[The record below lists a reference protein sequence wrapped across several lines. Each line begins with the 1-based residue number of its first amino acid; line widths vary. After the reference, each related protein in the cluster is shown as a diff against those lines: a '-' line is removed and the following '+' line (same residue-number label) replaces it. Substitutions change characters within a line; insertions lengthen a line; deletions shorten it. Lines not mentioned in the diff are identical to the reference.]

1 MRYYLLNVYLARVL
15 LALAGDLACA
25 AVAAAVTWITL
36 SPAVDPTAYVLG
48 TGVGAGLVTVA
59 LYYADAYGLLTL
71 GSGRRTLQAA
81 LVTMGLVA
89 GLAGLTYLFVRLP
102 APTFELA
109 ARSAALYFP
118 LLLAWR
124 LAFRLLQALPR
135 FRERIVVVGTSPLAR
150 SIVRAVAARRNLGTE
165 VVGYLS
171 DDPDEQGTYLD
182 GVPVL
187 APVHR
192 IEKVLRDE
200 RVDRV
205 VVASKRRDEHF
216 PEEAL
221 LAAKFAGLR
230 IESGVR
236 FYERATGRI
245 YLRDLRGSYL
255 IFSDGFC
262 TGRCGRVAKR
272 VLDVAGAG
280 LGLVLLSPLLA
291 LAAAA
296 IRLEDGGPVFYRQTR
311 IGEGGRLFDVIKL
324 RTMRTDAEARSGAAF
339 AGRRDDRITRVGRV
353 LRPTRIDELPQ
364 LWNVLRG
371 EMSLVGPR
379 PERPEFAEELAS
391 RYPYFRYRCAAKP
404 GITGWAQIRF
414 GYVNSIDQWEEKLAL
429 DLYYLKY
436 RSVLMDLLILWNTLK
451 TVVRMEGV

>member
-15 LALAGDLACA
+15 LALAGDLACFG
-25 AVAAAVTWITL
+25 VAAAVTWITL
-36 SPAVDPTAYVLG
+36 SPPVDPALYALG
-48 TGVGAGLVTVA
+48 AAVGAGVATVA
-59 LYYADAYGLLTL
+59 LYYADAYGLMVL
-71 GSGRRTLQAA
+71 GSGRRTLGAILA
-81 LVTMGLVA
+81 TMGLVA
-89 GLAGLTYLFVRLP
+89 GAAGAVYFLVRLP

-109 ARSAALYFP
+109 AHVAAVYFP

-124 LAFRLLQALPR
+124 LGYRITLGLPR
-135 FRERIVVVGTSPLAR
+135 LRGRILVVGTSPLAR
-150 SIVRAVAARRNLGTE
+150 SIARAVSARRNLGTE

-171 DDPDEQGTYLD
+171 DDPDERGIYLD

-187 APVHR
+187 GPVHR
-192 IEKVLRDE
+192 IEKVLRE
-200 RVDRV
+200 VPVDRI

-216 PEEAL
+216 PEEEL

-230 IESGVR
+230 VESGVS
-236 FYERATGRI
+236 FYERVTGRI

-255 IFSDGFC
+255 IFSEGFRA
-262 TGRCGRVAKR
+262 GRCTRLVKR
-272 VLDVAGAG
+272 ALDVAFAG
-280 LGLVLLSPLLA
+280 LGLALASPLLA

-296 IRLEDGGPVFYRQTR
+296 IRLEDGGPIFYRQKR
-311 IGEGGRLFDVIKL
+311 IGEGGRIFEVIKL
-324 RTMRTDAEARSGAAF
+324 RTMRPDAEARSGAAF
-339 AGRRDDRITRVGRV
+339 AGRADPRVTRVGRV

-391 RYPYFRYRCAAKP
+391 RYPYFRYRCAARP
-404 GITGWAQIRF
+404 GLTGWAQIRF
-414 GYVNSIDQWEEKLAL
+414 GYVNSLDQWEEKLAL

-451 TVVRMEGV
+451 TVVLLRGV